1 MLSGSLDKRRR
12 DKFIHGK
19 TTEITSRWW
28 GLVLVEVGACYAYG
42 TRWMTHARCMQIKM
56 AESTQRAGCMGIAE
70 AWPLAGTA
78 ACLPP
83 DDAGPACTFGAFDGG
98 FAGRLQRVLVCGY
111 LKCEFRS

>member
-28 GLVLVEVGACYAYG
+28 GLVLVEVGARYAYG

-56 AESTQRAGCMGIAE
+56 AESTHRGPGWMHGNCG
-70 AWPLAGTA
+70 GVA
-78 ACLPP
+78 ACRYCCMPP
-83 DDAGPACTFGAFDGG
+83 P
-98 FAGRLQRVLVCGY
+98 
-111 LKCEFRS
+111 